1 MCKLRQHVRASQK
14 STNLSNQVTQ
24 LFFLDDNVLQ
34 FGDINM
40 SRSPFG
46 TISLPVGDHSMTLDN
61 YHKNHRITAHSSQR
75 RETTHII
82 VIPNVRPEGISI
94 LLFSECQIPHET
106 LPQAPCYPQN
116 FFRAPLFQTATPSER
131 IHPVQALCTGN
142 SPCQGDA
149 RDRH

>member
-61 YHKNHRITAHSSQR
+61 YHKNHRITAQSPRR
-75 RETTHII
+75 REIAHII

-94 LLFSECQIPHET
+94 LLFSKCEIPYET
-106 LPQAPCYPQN
+106 LP
-116 FFRAPLFQTATPSER
+116 
-131 IHPVQALCTGN
+131 
-142 SPCQGDA
+142 
-149 RDRH
+149 